1 MPRVMCMEPDCNEM
15 VDLPEDGP
23 IAVIEEYLPPVE
35 REIEVVCANGHRRTY
50 VLAR

>member
-1 MPRVMCMEPDCNEM
+1 MELNCHEM
-15 VDLPEDGP
+15 VELPEDGP

-50 VLAR
+50 ALAR